1 MLPFGLDGANLND
14 AKSYVVSVVGP
25 GPVKKR
31 EKCMRLEINRE
42 KKNEKWTVRQNQTRD
57 DFFYP

>member
-31 EKCMRLEINRE
+31 EKCMRLEINRG
-42 KKNEKWTVRQNQTRD
+42 
-57 DFFYP
+57 